1 MGRITDLALFLA
13 NKHGMKQKDA
23 EKFIS
28 QMFDLLSEVLDE
40 EKQVKV
46 KGLGTFKVTSVKD
59 RASVNVN
66 TGERIIIEGRDKISF
81 TPDASMKN
89 LVNKPFA
96 QFETVV
102 LKDGVDFGEIDKKYN
117 IDETTDETVDNT
129 ETNEIEST
137 PEPVV
142 TETTAPEPEVSEPVV
157 SESVIPEPM
166 VSEPVV
172 SESVIPEP
180 VVSEPEASAPVVP
193 EPVEV
198 KEESDEIET
207 LNDGVIEE
215 TAEESKD
222 EGAVSAAAMSFPVQT
237 LNEEELEDEEEMKRS
252 EELAQKLN
260 RTNNIVKALCAAIAI
275 LLLLGIYGIYS
286 MNSKLNEKDQ
296 QIQQFVQAKQQEEE
310 KAKAEELK
318 LAKELEAYNNY
329 DERVKNG
336 DYKIVG
342 IEKEVTA
349 VQGQTLKSISR
360 MELGPGMDCYVQAV
374 NPDIKMVLIGQQV
387 KIPKL
392 VHK

>member
-1 MGRITDLALFLA
+1 MEVRKMGRITDLALFLA

-142 TETTAPEPEVSEPVV
+142 TEATAPEPEVSEPVV
-157 SESVIPEPM
+157 LESVTP
-166 VSEPVV
+166 EPVV
-172 SESVIPEP
+172 SEP
-180 VVSEPEASAPVVP
+180 VVSEPEAPIPVVP
-193 EPVEV
+193 DPIEV

-215 TAEESKD
+215 TAEKSKD
-222 EGAVSAAAMSFPVQT
+222 EGAVSAAAMSIPVQT

>member
-13 NKHGMKQKDA
+13 NKHGMRQKDA

-142 TETTAPEPEVSEPVV
+142 TEPTASEPVV
-157 SESVIPEPM
+157 SESVTPEPM

-172 SESVIPEP
+172 SE
-180 VVSEPEASAPVVP
+180 PEAPAPVVP

-222 EGAVSAAAMSFPVQT
+222 EGAVSAAAMSIPVQT

>member
-1 MGRITDLALFLA
+1 MEVRKMGRITDLALFLA

-129 ETNEIEST
+129 ETKEIEST
-137 PEPVV
+137 PEPLV
-142 TETTAPEPEVSEPVV
+142 TEPTASEPVVSEPVV
-157 SESVIPEPM
+157 SESVTPEPM

-172 SESVIPEP
+172 SE
-180 VVSEPEASAPVVP
+180 PEAPIPVVP
-193 EPVEV
+193 DPIEV

-222 EGAVSAAAMSFPVQT
+222 EGAVSAAAMSIPVQT

>member
-1 MGRITDLALFLA
+1 MEVRKMGRITDLALFLA

-129 ETNEIEST
+129 ETNEIVST

-142 TETTAPEPEVSEPVV
+142 TEAMAPEPEVSEPVV
-157 SESVIPEPM
+157 LESVTP
-166 VSEPVV
+166 EPVV
-172 SESVIPEP
+172 SEP
-180 VVSEPEASAPVVP
+180 VVSEPEAPIPVVP
-193 EPVEV
+193 DPIEV

-222 EGAVSAAAMSFPVQT
+222 EGAVPAAAMSIPVQT

-392 VHK
+392 EHK

>member
-1 MGRITDLALFLA
+1 MEVRKMGRITDLALFLA

-137 PEPVV
+137 PEP
-142 TETTAPEPEVSEPVV
+142 TVSEPVV
-157 SESVIPEPM
+157 SESVTP
-166 VSEPVV
+166 EPVV
-172 SESVIPEP
+172 SEP
-180 VVSEPEASAPVVP
+180 VVSEPEAPIPVVT
-193 EPVEV
+193 EPVKV

-222 EGAVSAAAMSFPVQT
+222 EGAVSAAAMSIPVQT

-392 VHK
+392 EHK

>member
-1 MGRITDLALFLA
+1 MEVRKMGRITDLALFLA
-13 NKHGMKQKDA
+13 NKHGMRQKDA

-142 TETTAPEPEVSEPVV
+142 TEPTASEPVV
-157 SESVIPEPM
+157 SESVTPEPM

-172 SESVIPEP
+172 SE
-180 VVSEPEASAPVVP
+180 PEAPAPVVP

-222 EGAVSAAAMSFPVQT
+222 EGAVSAAAMSIPVQT

>member
-129 ETNEIEST
+129 ETKEIEST
-137 PEPVV
+137 PEPLV
-142 TETTAPEPEVSEPVV
+142 TEPTASEPVVSEPVV
-157 SESVIPEPM
+157 SESVTPEPM

-172 SESVIPEP
+172 SE
-180 VVSEPEASAPVVP
+180 PEAPIPVVP
-193 EPVEV
+193 DPIEV

-222 EGAVSAAAMSFPVQT
+222 EGAVSAAAMSIPVQT

>member
-1 MGRITDLALFLA
+1 MEVRKMGRITDLALFLA

-137 PEPVV
+137 LEPVV

-157 SESVIPEPM
+157 LESVTP
-166 VSEPVV
+166 EPVV
-172 SESVIPEP
+172 SEP
-180 VVSEPEASAPVVP
+180 VVSEPEAPIPVVP

-198 KEESDEIET
+198 KEESDKIET

-222 EGAVSAAAMSFPVQT
+222 EGAVPAAAISIPVQT

-318 LAKELEAYNNY
+318 LAKELEVFNNY

-392 VHK
+392 EHK

>member
-1 MGRITDLALFLA
+1 MEVRKMGRITDLALFLA

-157 SESVIPEPM
+157 SESVIPEP
-166 VSEPVV
+166 
-172 SESVIPEP
+172 

-222 EGAVSAAAMSFPVQT
+222 EGAVSAAAMSIPVQT

>member
-117 IDETTDETVDNT
+117 IDETKDETVDNT

-157 SESVIPEPM
+157 SESVIPEP
-166 VSEPVV
+166 
-172 SESVIPEP
+172 
-180 VVSEPEASAPVVP
+180 VVSEPEASAPVVT
-193 EPVEV
+193 EPVKV

-215 TAEESKD
+215 TAEVSKD
-222 EGAVSAAAMSFPVQT
+222 EGAVPAAAMSIPVQT

-392 VHK
+392 EHK

>member
-137 PEPVV
+137 PESVV
-142 TETTAPEPEVSEPVV
+142 TETTAPEPEISEPVV
-157 SESVIPEPM
+157 SESVI
-166 VSEPVV
+166 S
-172 SESVIPEP
+172 EP
-180 VVSEPEASAPVVP
+180 VVSEPEAPIPVVP
-193 EPVEV
+193 EPVKV

-215 TAEESKD
+215 TAEESND
-222 EGAVSAAAMSFPVQT
+222 EGAVPAAAISIPVQT

-392 VHK
+392 EHK

>member
-137 PEPVV
+137 PEP
-142 TETTAPEPEVSEPVV
+142 TVSEPVV
-157 SESVIPEPM
+157 SESVTP
-166 VSEPVV
+166 EPVV
-172 SESVIPEP
+172 SEP
-180 VVSEPEASAPVVP
+180 VVSEPEAPIPVVT
-193 EPVEV
+193 EPVKV

-222 EGAVSAAAMSFPVQT
+222 EGAVSAAAMSIPVQT

-392 VHK
+392 EHK

>member
-1 MGRITDLALFLA
+1 MEVRKMGRITDLALFLA

-137 PEPVV
+137 PEPLV
-142 TETTAPEPEVSEPVV
+142 TEPTALEPVV
-157 SESVIPEPM
+157 SESVTPEPM

-172 SESVIPEP
+172 SE
-180 VVSEPEASAPVVP
+180 PEAPIPVVP
-193 EPVEV
+193 DPIEV

-215 TAEESKD
+215 TAEESND
-222 EGAVSAAAMSFPVQT
+222 EGAVSATAMSIPVQT

>member
-1 MGRITDLALFLA
+1 MEVRKMGRITDLALFLA

-142 TETTAPEPEVSEPVV
+142 TETTAPEPVV
-157 SESVIPEPM
+157 SESVTP
-166 VSEPVV
+166 EPVV
-172 SESVIPEP
+172 SEP
-180 VVSEPEASAPVVP
+180 VVSEPEAPIPVVP
-193 EPVEV
+193 EPVKV

-222 EGAVSAAAMSFPVQT
+222 EGAVSAAAMSIPVQT

>member
-137 PEPVV
+137 PEPLV
-142 TETTAPEPEVSEPVV
+142 TEPTASEPVV
-157 SESVIPEPM
+157 SESVTPEPM

-172 SESVIPEP
+172 SEPVTPIPVVREP
-180 VVSEPEASAPVVP
+180 VK
-193 EPVEV
+193 V

-215 TAEESKD
+215 TAEKSKD
-222 EGAVSAAAMSFPVQT
+222 EGAVSAAAMSIPVQT

-392 VHK
+392 EHK

>member
-137 PEPVV
+137 PEPLV
-142 TETTAPEPEVSEPVV
+142 TEPTALEPVV
-157 SESVIPEPM
+157 SESVTPEPM

-172 SESVIPEP
+172 SE
-180 VVSEPEASAPVVP
+180 PEAPIPVVP
-193 EPVEV
+193 DPIEV

-215 TAEESKD
+215 TAEESND
-222 EGAVSAAAMSFPVQT
+222 EGAVSATAMSIPVQT

>member
-137 PEPVV
+137 PEPLV
-142 TETTAPEPEVSEPVV
+142 TEPTALEPVV
-157 SESVIPEPM
+157 SESVTPEPM

-172 SESVIPEP
+172 SE
-180 VVSEPEASAPVVP
+180 PEAPIPVVP
-193 EPVEV
+193 DPIEV

-215 TAEESKD
+215 TAEESND
-222 EGAVSAAAMSFPVQT
+222 EGAVSATAMSIPVQT

-310 KAKAEELK
+310 KAKAEEIK

>member
-1 MGRITDLALFLA
+1 MEVRKMGRITDLALFLA

-137 PEPVV
+137 PEPLV
-142 TETTAPEPEVSEPVV
+142 TEPTASEPVV
-157 SESVIPEPM
+157 SESVTPEPM

-172 SESVIPEP
+172 SEPVTPIPVVREP
-180 VVSEPEASAPVVP
+180 VK
-193 EPVEV
+193 V

-215 TAEESKD
+215 TAEKSKD
-222 EGAVSAAAMSFPVQT
+222 EGAVSAAAMSIPVQT

-392 VHK
+392 EHK

>member
-28 QMFDLLSEVLDE
+28 QMFDLLSEVLNE

-157 SESVIPEPM
+157 SESVTPEPM

-172 SESVIPEP
+172 SEPVTPIPVVTEP
-180 VVSEPEASAPVVP
+180 VK
-193 EPVEV
+193 V

-222 EGAVSAAAMSFPVQT
+222 EGAVSAAAMSIPVQT

-260 RTNNIVKALCAAIAI
+260 RTNNIVKALCAAIAM

-392 VHK
+392 EHK

>member
-137 PEPVV
+137 PEPLV
-142 TETTAPEPEVSEPVV
+142 TEPTASEPVV
-157 SESVIPEPM
+157 SESVAP
-166 VSEPVV
+166 EPVV
-172 SESVIPEP
+172 SEP
-180 VVSEPEASAPVVP
+180 VVSEPEAPIPVVT
-193 EPVEV
+193 EPVKV

-222 EGAVSAAAMSFPVQT
+222 EGAVSAAAMSIPVQT

-286 MNSKLNEKDQ
+286 MNSKLNQKDQ

>member
-142 TETTAPEPEVSEPVV
+142 TEPTASEPVV
-157 SESVIPEPM
+157 SESVTPEPM
-166 VSEPVV
+166 VSEPAAP
-172 SESVIPEP
+172 IP
-180 VVSEPEASAPVVP
+180 AVP
-193 EPVEV
+193 EPIEV
-198 KEESDEIET
+198 KEDSDDIET
-207 LNDGVIEE
+207 LNDGIIEE
-215 TAEESKD
+215 TAEEFKD
-222 EGAVSAAAMSFPVQT
+222 ESAVSAAAMSIPVQT

-296 QIQQFVQAKQQEEE
+296 QIQQFVQSKQQEEE

-392 VHK
+392 EHK

>member
-1 MGRITDLALFLA
+1 MEVRKMGRITDLALFLA

-102 LKDGVDFGEIDKKYN
+102 LKDGVDFGEIDKKYI

-137 PEPVV
+137 PEPLV
-142 TETTAPEPEVSEPVV
+142 TEPTASEPVVSEPVV
-157 SESVIPEPM
+157 SESVTP
-166 VSEPVV
+166 EPVV
-172 SESVIPEP
+172 SEP
-180 VVSEPEASAPVVP
+180 VVSEPEAPAPVVP

-222 EGAVSAAAMSFPVQT
+222 EGAVSVAAMSIPVQT

>member
-1 MGRITDLALFLA
+1 MEVRKMGRITDLALFLA

-137 PEPVV
+137 PEPLV
-142 TETTAPEPEVSEPVV
+142 TEPTASEPVV
-157 SESVIPEPM
+157 SESVT
-166 VSEPVV
+166 SEPVV
-172 SESVIPEP
+172 SEP
-180 VVSEPEASAPVVP
+180 VVSEPEAPIPVVP
-193 EPVEV
+193 DPIEV
-198 KEESDEIET
+198 KEESDDIET

-215 TAEESKD
+215 TAEKSKD
-222 EGAVSAAAMSFPVQT
+222 EGAVSAAAMSIPVQT

-349 VQGQTLKSISR
+349 MQGQTLKSISR
-360 MELGPGMDCYVQAV
+360 MELGPRMDCYVQAV